1 MSRIV
6 VGVDG
11 SLHADRALRWAV
23 REATVRDTEIEL
35 VHGYVL
41 HPHAAMIGRSDHDL
55 AEARMDAIV
64 ERNRSALDRTGNKW
78 IATVVPLT
86 SGPTAALVNAGRDA
100 DLIVVGS
107 RGLGGFAA
115 LFLGA
120 TSYHT
125 AAHASTP
132 VAVIRDGEDRE
143 LEDATRP
150 VVVGID
156 GARASRRA
164 LRWAL
169 EEARHR
175 GVGLTVVHA
184 YRWPV
189 DPALAT
195 VMSAEQFERCRRRT
209 HDEAAAVI
217 DRALDDLDV
226 PADVDVERVIAPGSV
241 AGVLLERAA
250 HDRLLVMGTRGRNAL
265 GRAVFGSVSHQCLH
279 HARGPVIVVP

>member
-11 SLHADRALRWAV
+11 SPHADRALRWAV
-23 REATVRDTEIEL
+23 REAKVRDAEIEL

-64 ERNRSALDRTGNKW
+64 ERNRSALDRTGIKW
-78 IATVVPLT
+78 IATVVPLM
-86 SGPTAALVNAGRDA
+86 SGPTAALVNAGTDA

-132 VAVIRDGEDRE
+132 VAVIRGGEDSE
-143 LEDATRP
+143 PDDATRA

-164 LRWAL
+164 LRWAMD
-169 EEARHR
+169 EAQRR

-184 YRWPV
+184 YCWPV

-195 VMSAEQFERCRRRT
+195 VMSPAQFERCRACT
-209 HDEAAAVI
+209 HDDASAVV
-217 DRALDDLDV
+217 DRVLDDVDV
-226 PADVDVERVIAPGSV
+226 PVDVDVERVIAPGSA
-241 AGVLLERAA
+241 AGVLLDRAA
-250 HDRLLVMGTRGRNAL
+250 SDRLLVMGTRGRNAL